1 MEAEVSNVEGI
12 QTSARPLKDDNAV
25 KLNFISSNGPHPL
38 MSTKVVEEMLTRHF
52 GEDGHFT
59 LVDRD
64 GTSQRWWVAISNLPR
79 IPQTRWDDV
88 IDEP

>member
-52 GEDGHFT
+52 GEDWHFT

-64 GTSQRWWVAISNLPR
+64 GTSQCSFGGGLWINGRDGICN
-79 IPQTRWDDV
+79 IFT
-88 IDEP
+88 E